1 MNEGYVL
8 YVIDTETT
16 GLDAEKNDVIE
27 ASFCRLN
34 FLSENVDREQKT
46 WLFKA
51 LNPDTIEAEALAI
64 NGHKRED
71 ILGLTTFGE
80 NNYLHPKDVIPEIE
94 NWIMDD
100 NMSAMDRIFV
110 GQNPIFD
117 INALKAL
124 WKRVDSLETFPF
136 ELERNNRVLDVKQLA
151 VLVDLCIGKRRRY
164 YNLGNLVKSFGVK
177 KGKAHQAAEDVRMTT
192 DILMAILT
200 PLKTTIQ
207 ENFKE
212 CYTNEDKS

>member
-71 ILGLTTFGE
+71 ILGLTTMDV
-80 NNYLHPKDVIPEIE
+80 LHNIQKDV
-94 NWIMDD
+94 NKRLDD
-100 NMSAMDRIFV
+100 E
-110 GQNPIFD
+110 
-117 INALKAL
+117 K
-124 WKRVDSLETFPF
+124 
-136 ELERNNRVLDVKQLA
+136 VL
-151 VLVDLCIGKRRRY
+151 
-164 YNLGNLVKSFGVK
+164 
-177 KGKAHQAAEDVRMTT
+177 
-192 DILMAILT
+192 
-200 PLKTTIQ
+200 
-207 ENFKE
+207 
-212 CYTNEDKS
+212 